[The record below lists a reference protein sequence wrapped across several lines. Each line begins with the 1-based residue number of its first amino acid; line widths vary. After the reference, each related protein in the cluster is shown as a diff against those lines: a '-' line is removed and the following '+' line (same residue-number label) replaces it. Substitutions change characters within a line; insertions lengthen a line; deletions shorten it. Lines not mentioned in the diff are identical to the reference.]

1 MNNKIPLTP
10 RVYTD
15 LDAETAW
22 ALWNSLEMLQTNIW
36 TFFED
41 AFLDFCICENEP
53 TYTTEDLEKHLDE
66 EPPY

>member
-22 ALWNSLEMLQTNIW
+22 SLWNSLEMLQINIW

-41 AFLDFCICENEP
+41 AFLEFCIREN
-53 TYTTEDLEKHLDE
+53 DHKLEFVPQDSDE
-66 EPPY
+66 EIPY